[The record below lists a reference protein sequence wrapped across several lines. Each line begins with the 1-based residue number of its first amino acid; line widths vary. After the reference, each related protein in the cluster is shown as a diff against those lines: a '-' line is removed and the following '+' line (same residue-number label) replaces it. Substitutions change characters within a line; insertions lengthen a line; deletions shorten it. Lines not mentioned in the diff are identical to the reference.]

1 MARRYKEK
9 TLVDKRRNVRISSDK
24 NKLDQI
30 INQRGEKMLN
40 FLDIIPIKKKC
51 LNKYKLHLAIG
62 TKDQKEPLYALF
74 KNKFKPWQERQ
85 NKKNFERDYILSLI
99 YYNRDE
105 WVFGGIYKQKGV
117 KKVKDHYEY
126 DTELLDTRKD
136 LIGRLIIQYRRG
148 SRQSYRMLEKY
159 IDELKVL
166 EILRKPYIVEAFPGY
181 ENVII
186 DFNTLKTIIQKG
198 EPSWKTALS
207 FVKGVYIITDKNNG
221 KIYVGSAYGAESF
234 WSRWSSY
241 ARNGHG
247 GNKELKKIIRKSG
260 IGYASNFQFSI
271 LEIRSSI
278 TDSEEIITRETHW
291 KNVLKSKEFG
301 YNEN

>member
-1 MARRYKEK
+1 
-9 TLVDKRRNVRISSDK
+9 
-24 NKLDQI
+24 
-30 INQRGEKMLN
+30 MLN
-40 FLDIIPIKKKC
+40 FLDIIPIKKER

-74 KNKFKPWQERQ
+74 KNNFKPWQERQ
-85 NKKNFERDYILSLI
+85 TKKNFKRDYILSLI
-99 YYNRDE
+99 YYNHDE
-105 WVFGGIYKQKGV
+105 WIFGGIYKQKGV
-117 KKVKDHYEY
+117 RKVKDHYEY

-148 SRQSYRMLEKY
+148 SRQSYRFLEKY

-166 EILRKPYIVEAFPGY
+166 EILRKPYTVEAFPGY

-221 KIYVGSAYGAESF
+221 KIYVGSAYGDESF

-241 ARNGHG
+241 AKNGHG
-247 GNKELKKIIRKSG
+247 GNKELKKIINESG
-260 IGYASNFQFSI
+260 VEYTSNFQFSI

-278 TDSEEIITRETHW
+278 TDKEEIIKRESHW
-291 KNVLKSKEFG
+291 KNVIKSKEFG